1 MAGIEETEMRRV
13 NARVLREM
21 LGNGLDGPAAVR
33 LFIVEYVMQVWASE
47 TGEAMRSGSR
57 PATASRESERQLR
70 GALTA
75 KARQLQIAASSTA
88 AELRSSISTSL
99 ELTRRLMKGT

>member
-1 MAGIEETEMRRV
+1 MRRV

-33 LFIVEYVMQVWASE
+33 LFVVEYVMQVWASE
-47 TGEAMRSGSR
+47 TGRAMRSGNR
-57 PATASRESERQLR
+57 PAGASRESERQLR

-75 KARQLQIAASSTA
+75 KARQLQIAASSSAT
-88 AELRSSISTSL
+88 ELKSSISSAL
-99 ELTRRLMKGT
+99 ALMRRLMKGT